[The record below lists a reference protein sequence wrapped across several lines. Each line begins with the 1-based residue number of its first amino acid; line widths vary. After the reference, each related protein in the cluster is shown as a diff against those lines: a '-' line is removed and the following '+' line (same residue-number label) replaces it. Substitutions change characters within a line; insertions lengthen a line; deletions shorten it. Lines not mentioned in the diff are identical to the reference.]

1 VTSTTN
7 NEAGDNRMTA
17 NRSMRGSLIIQKGPN
32 GKMDITVLTSDN
44 IGEIIDDQTT
54 VVIDF
59 RASWCGPCELF
70 EEVFSDVASKHGD
83 VAFTTVDVEAEP
95 DLADEFGIEAVPT
108 LVIIRDKNLLF
119 SHTGMVS
126 NLALEDLLEQ
136 VRAVDLDEVC

>member
-1 VTSTTN
+1 
-7 NEAGDNRMTA
+7 MTG
-17 NRSMRGSLIIQKGPN
+17 RERIRGSLILRKEPN
-32 GKMDITVLTSDN
+32 GTMAVTILTSEN
-44 IGEIIDDQTT
+44 ISEVLDDRAT

-70 EEVFSDVASKHGD
+70 EDVFQGVANKHDDV
-83 VAFTTVDVEAEP
+83 VFTTVDVETEP

-126 NLALEDLLEQ
+126 NVALEDLLVQ
-136 VRAVDLDEVC
+136 VRAVDLNDVC